1 MRSKERSWLRTSVV
15 VVLVVLTVALT
26 IANYRFALQAP
37 GGNDFLPRWV
47 GAHLWLTEG
56 VNPYDSRVSLA
67 AQEMI
72 YGRRLDRSVGED
84 FLYPLP
90 AMLFFAPF
98 GLLPYPLARA
108 LWMTLLEITLPVLA
122 LIGVRLTRWKPSPA
136 LLAALLL
143 FSVLWYHG
151 LRSVVVGQFAV
162 VEALLMAAALL
173 AIQRREDFLAGILLA
188 LSVAKPQMAFL
199 LIPFVVVW
207 AGGSRRW
214 VLIAS
219 AIVSF
224 AVLIGVSLLLVPAWP
239 LLWLRQVADYPAYT
253 DLGSPVSILAG
264 IIPSA
269 SQWITIVLT
278 GLLVLY
284 VLWEWAVATPND
296 DRKFQWAAQLT
307 IVITN
312 LVAFRTATTN
322 YVVLLPALCL
332 IFAIPSERIGKR
344 SALGVV
350 VALLLLGV
358 GLWGL
363 FLATVEGNAES
374 AAMYLPVPIL
384 MLVGLWW
391 IRWWARRESRLLL
404 EHATHPRVS

>member
-1 MRSKERSWLRTSVV
+1 
-15 VVLVVLTVALT
+15 
-26 IANYRFALQAP
+26 
-37 GGNDFLPRWV
+37 
-47 GAHLWLTEG
+47 
-56 VNPYDSRVSLA
+56 
-67 AQEMI
+67 
-72 YGRRLDRSVGED
+72 
-84 FLYPLP
+84 
-90 AMLFFAPF
+90 
-98 GLLPYPLARA
+98 
-108 LWMTLLEITLPVLA
+108 
-122 LIGVRLTRWKPSPA
+122 
-136 LLAALLL
+136 
-143 FSVLWYHG
+143 
-151 LRSVVVGQFAV
+151 
-162 VEALLMAAALL
+162 
-173 AIQRREDFLAGILLA
+173 
-188 LSVAKPQMAFL
+188 
-199 LIPFVVVW
+199 
-207 AGGSRRW
+207 
-214 VLIAS
+214 
-219 AIVSF
+219 
-224 AVLIGVSLLLVPAWP
+224 
-239 LLWLRQVADYPAYT
+239 
-253 DLGSPVSILAG
+253 
-264 IIPSA
+264 
-269 SQWITIVLT
+269 
-278 GLLVLY
+278 
-284 VLWEWAVATPND
+284 VATPND